1 MARCYSI
8 ASRGLHIR
16 YPGTFSPLPSI
27 PSVRRSYGPH
37 QRQELGIHVKS
48 GVSGANFKASQS
60 LPSSK
65 FRATNMV
72 AGVDHNALRA
82 QAVEIGDDRAVTVNK
97 RSLIDKQLSRYSRP
111 WSTLRE
117 LIQNAADAAA
127 SRVVIKIETNP
138 STRVPTPQSDD
149 PSARLKHVLH
159 NHTISQWVIEN
170 NGHVFGPEDWAR
182 LQEISSGNPDED
194 KIGAFGVG
202 FYSVFSISERPYIS
216 SGSEAL
222 EFYWKDNDL
231 RTKRFRSPQTTETV
245 FQLPARDSGSSVPHG
260 QELSSLCEFLTGSMT
275 FIKLQSIELFI
286 DDWRMLR
293 LTKSIADAVNLQVP
307 TDFIRSTSDK
317 LMRVSQV
324 AQQAVQLE
332 AEWMKALESTSS
344 LPSGRDINATLET
357 TTKSVFS
364 FFKRKL
370 DAPGQNMTKR
380 EQDEKL
386 AANAIVQDMTATSK
400 HKAFFHINKA
410 SISTNVN
417 RELGAEFLRL
427 RKKSPPKATTVS
439 FLAQSYDEQ
448 AASSLN
454 EPIVASKLFKSVVPE
469 NQGHIY
475 IGFTTS
481 QSKSIA
487 IIRNLQCLPY
497 DIIALCCYS

>member
-1 MARCYSI
+1 M
-8 ASRGLHIR
+8 
-16 YPGTFSPLPSI
+16 
-27 PSVRRSYGPH
+27 
-37 QRQELGIHVKS
+37 KS
-48 GVSGANFKASQS
+48 GVSGASFKASQS
-60 LPSSK
+60 QPSSK
-65 FRATNMV
+65 SRATNMV

-159 NHTISQWVIEN
+159 NHTINQWVIEN
-170 NGHVFGPEDWAR
+170 DGHVFGPEDWAR

-344 LPSGRDINATLET
+344 LRSVNATLET

-487 IIRNLQCLPY
+487 IPSNLQCLPY
-497 DIIALCCYS
+497 QMIALCCYS